1 MSRRRSNS
9 SRARKERN
17 AESVAPPPVDAA
29 PGPTTETV
37 SMIRLSTSADDVS
50 AAPPQ
55 DEMAAVDAGWDDVA
69 S

>member
-1 MSRRRSNS
+1 MSRRRSH

-17 AESVAPPPVDAA
+17 ADSVAPPPVDAA
-29 PGPTTETV
+29 PGPTTETI
-37 SMIRLSTSADDVS
+37 SMIRLSTSAEEVS

-55 DEMAAVDAGWDDVA
+55 DEMAVVDAGWDDVA